1 MSKLRG
7 SNESRWGILP
17 RAHSEQLR
25 MVAQLGASI
34 TAGVRQWRYGVLLC
48 LLTLLCG
55 CVGAE
60 VEVPTEFPVPLLDP
74 LPVAVG
80 LVLDEALTNYVHE
93 EELPDA
99 GKWRISIGGAQP
111 AMFNNL
117 FTGMFSRYQE
127 VASVT
132 AADQSNGLQGVLHPS
147 IAELQFSTP
156 SQTRSDYFEVWIRYQ
171 IKLYDKGMLLGEWPI
186 TAYGKANVQNYGLS
200 STSPALQ
207 AAAFSACRDAMAYFA
222 VEFQRIPAVRTWL
235 DSKISGSNT

>member
-1 MSKLRG
+1 
-7 SNESRWGILP
+7 
-17 RAHSEQLR
+17 
-25 MVAQLGASI
+25 MVAQQRASI
-34 TAGVRQWRYGVLLC
+34 RKRVRQWRSGVLLG
-48 LLTLLCG
+48 LLTLLSG
-55 CVGAE
+55 CLGAE
-60 VEVPTEFPVPLLDP
+60 IEVPTEFPVPLLDP

-80 LVLDEALTNYVHE
+80 LVLDEALTSYVHE
-93 EELPDA
+93 EELPEA

-111 AMFNNL
+111 TMFNNL

-132 AADQSNGLQGVLHPS
+132 AEDQSSDLQGVLHPS

-156 SQTRSDYFEVWIRYQ
+156 NQTRSDYFEVWIRYQ
-171 IKLYDKGMLLGEWPI
+171 IKLYDNGTLLGEWPI

-222 VEFQRIPAVRTWL
+222 VEFQRIPAVKTWL
-235 DSKISGSNT
+235 DAKISGPNI